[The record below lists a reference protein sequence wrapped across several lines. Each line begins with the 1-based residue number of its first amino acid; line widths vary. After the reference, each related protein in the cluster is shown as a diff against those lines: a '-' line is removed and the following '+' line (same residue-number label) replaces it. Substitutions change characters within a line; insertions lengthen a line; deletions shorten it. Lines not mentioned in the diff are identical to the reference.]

1 MKSLI
6 KTNPLTKL
14 IPLSSLFCA
23 ISLFIL
29 ISILFF
35 TTSKIVT
42 INIGSSLLQPTESD
56 PTNVNHLVFGIASSG
71 KSWPNRKKY
80 AKLWWDKNMKGCVF
94 VDNLPP
100 EENDNNLN
108 SDDSVPQICVSEDTS
123 KFNYTYRPGGL
134 RSAIRVARVVKE
146 TVELNHSDV
155 RWYVF
160 GDDDTIFFPENLVKT
175 LSKYDH
181 RLWYYVG
188 AYSENYEGSQA
199 FGFGMA
205 FGGGGFALSAS
216 LANVL
221 AKVFDSCIERYS
233 HLYGSDA
240 RVFSCIAELGVGL
253 TYEPGFHQVDL
264 RGNIFGLL
272 AAHPLSP
279 LLSLH
284 HPDITDAIFPNM
296 TNSKSLQHL
305 FEAANVDSQ
314 RILQQTVC
322 YDRRFSRTI
331 SVSWGY
337 AVQVFQNNVLLPDVL
352 RVQETFKPWKEK
364 QVLAGIYTFSKRELH
379 HDPCKRPKIFY
390 LDNVSTG
397 KDGIISNYTKP
408 FYNCSND
415 KTSSKNLEVIKVVT
429 NKLDLDSKQLQ
440 TPRRQCCDVLD
451 SNSDQLME
459 ITIRE
464 CKYEELIYMH

>member
-6 KTNPLTKL
+6 KTKL
-14 IPLSSLFCA
+14 IFLSSSLCA
-23 ISLFIL
+23 VSLFIF
-29 ISILFF
+29 IS
-35 TTSKIVT
+35 TSKIVT
-42 INIGSSLLQPTESD
+42 LDNIGSFSPQATQSN

-71 KSWPNRKKY
+71 NSWPKRQKY
-80 AKLWWDKNMKGCVF
+80 AKLWWNKKFKGCVF
-94 VDNLPP
+94 VDNLPH
-100 EENDNNLN
+100 EENDNNIN
-108 SDDSVPQICVSEDTS
+108 VPPLCVSEDTS
-123 KFNYTYRPGGL
+123 NFNYTYRHGGL

-146 TVELNHSDV
+146 TVELNHSNV

-188 AYSENYEGSQA
+188 AYSENYEGSQT

-205 FGGGGFALSAS
+205 FGGGGFVLSAS

-240 RVFSCIAELGVGL
+240 RVFSCISELGVGL

-296 TNSKSLQHL
+296 TTLKSLQHL
-305 FEAANVDSQ
+305 FEAANIDSQ

-322 YDRRFSRTI
+322 YEKQFSRTV

-352 RVQETFKPWKEK
+352 RVQQTFKPWKENH
-364 QVLAGIYTFSKRELH
+364 VLAGVYTFSIREIH

-390 LDNVSTG
+390 LDNVSSG
-397 KDGIISNYTKP
+397 KDGTVSSYTKS
-408 FYNCSND
+408 YQNCPND

-429 NKLDLDSKQLQ
+429 NKLNLDDKQLQ
-440 TPRRQCCDVLD
+440 NPRRQCCDVLN
-451 SNSDQLME
+451 SNSGHLME
-459 ITIRE
+459 IAIRE